1 MIEKWWVIMYVVGK
15 VITLGVHLGRNGET
29 RETKYSFGAA
39 LIATVI
45 AFTLAYLGGVFR
57 CFE

>member
-1 MIEKWWVIMYVVGK
+1 MIEKWWVILFVVSN
-15 VITLGVHLGRNGET
+15 VITLGINLGRDGET
-29 RETKYSFGAA
+29 RETKYSGGEA